1 MPSSIRRHK
10 LVPSDSSVSAPIHSQ
25 NLTWAIAYDDE
36 EWILNDDILY
46 SPSSRRRR
54 RRDISLSLYS
64 CCSLLSW
71 SSLAVDDN
79 NNMMCPIDIVF
90 ILRLYTTKKTRDII
104 FRCLFFS
111 YSSFSGFVADP
122 FWHFSL
128 SLSYFFGRYFLLRN
142 IIRSCVWHWWLDSY
156 RIVPVWKMKRTLSPP
171 LAVRALWHFYMRTRP
186 FVKCEQTFSF
196 FIQITALW
204 MPSAYEKKKGE
215 ILYSQYRIAG
225 TRISHPTYHTDSA
238 MQIPA
243 ALADDHIQTN
253 RRRKRREELQQR

>member
-1 MPSSIRRHK
+1 VPSSIRRHK

-90 ILRLYTTKKTRDII
+90 ILRLYTTKIRAILYSAVYFFLILLSPGSLQT
-104 FRCLFFS
+104 LF
-111 YSSFSGFVADP
+111 GI
-122 FWHFSL
+122 SL
-128 SLSYFFGRYFLLRN
+128 SLSYFFGRDFLLRN

-225 TRISHPTYHTDSA
+225 TRISHPAYHTDSA
-238 MQIPA
+238 MQTPA